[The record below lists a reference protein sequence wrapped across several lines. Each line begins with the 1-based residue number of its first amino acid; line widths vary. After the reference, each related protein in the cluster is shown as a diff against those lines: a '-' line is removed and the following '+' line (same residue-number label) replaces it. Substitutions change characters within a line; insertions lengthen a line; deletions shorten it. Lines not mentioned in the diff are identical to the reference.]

1 MISARAPRVTRGV
14 TLVTLAAL
22 VGGGLALPVASSAFA
37 APMAAAT
44 TTELPTEPLV
54 SSGTEWHY
62 LDTAVDPSA
71 GDADRNSWTK
81 PEFADADWAVAP
93 SGFGV
98 KGNKLAAVGPYMPQ
112 TKLKHYIDDT
122 AKPTV
127 PTYFFRTSFELADG
141 ITEQIGAVKS
151 EVIYDDALRVYVN
164 GEKVANFVDDRVDDN
179 NPSNL
184 QYAGSSAGDPAKSAF
199 SIDPALLQDGT
210 NTIAVALYQDRDSS
224 SDAYFDMT
232 SLTIQPKNDEG
243 GVDPVAAAPTRVIL
257 TPTETPATSQS
268 FSWLAGDASHTV
280 GQVEIG
286 AVGGAAAG
294 SAPEQTRVI
303 DGYEAGKVNG
313 NLNPHFS
320 ATVAEL
326 EPATDYRYRVGLPGA
341 WSEWFDFKTADPND
355 TDFQF
360 VYYGDAQ
367 IGLDT
372 TWPSVVQQAEAKAT
386 DSIGSVHAGDLINTG
401 SNDLEWQNWF
411 KGMERSATSTN
422 VMAAPGNH
430 EYSGDKLLQSWKAH
444 FEYPL
449 NQPGTETI
457 GDLAALAQGDSD
469 AAKQYAA
476 YFERWAEF
484 AAETV
489 YFTDYQGVRFITLN
503 ATRDTTFLK
512 PDNLPACTGA
522 DCPSGKV
529 QELWTEY
536 QAAWLDYVLKNSA
549 SKWNVV
555 TFHQPVY
562 STSSGRDEAVLRK
575 HWVPVFEEN
584 NIDLVL
590 MGHDH
595 TYGRGYN
602 TDDLTDTSGL
612 TTGPVYAV
620 SNSGAKHYDLETEA
634 KNVWTNNGAIQRIR
648 AQDVTTY
655 QVIDVTEDQLTYRSY
670 VAERPSGAKSFTL
683 ADATGERPVYT
694 EKAVPQVGELFD
706 EFTVTKYATDTKWV
720 TEPGIEVPAGPE
732 LKLGAT
738 EVKQGADL
746 TVSGSG
752 FTPES
757 ELKVELHSD
766 PVELGAVTVDAD
778 GAFSTTVTIP
788 ADTATDTSHEMVVVL
803 PNGKSVST
811 PLTVTAADVDP
822 GGEADAGANGG
833 AEGGSEGGSNG
844 GSDAGSNGGSAGS
857 GANGAAGSSG
867 STSANSSA
875 SADGKGTA
883 NTANAHGTAKGEAG
897 LANTGAAGLLPL
909 GVAGALLLAAGV
921 AVMIRRRQRA

>member
-1 MISARAPRVTRGV
+1 MMMISARAPRVRRGV

-37 APMAAAT
+37 APIAAAT
-44 TTELPTEPLV
+44 TPELPTAPLV
-54 SSGTEWHY
+54 TTGTEWHY

-71 GDADRNSWTK
+71 GGADRNSWTA
-81 PEFADADWAVAP
+81 PDFADDAWAVAP
-93 SGFGV
+93 GAFGV
-98 KGNKLAAVGPYMPQ
+98 KGNKLAAVGPYTPK
-112 TKLKHYIDDT
+112 TKLQHYINDT
-122 AKPTV
+122 AAPTV
-127 PTYFFRTSFELADG
+127 PTYFFRTSFELAEG
-141 ITEQIGAVKS
+141 AAAQIGAVKS

-164 GEKVANFVDDRVDDN
+164 GEKVAGFVDERVDDA

-184 QYAGSSAGDPAKSAF
+184 QYAGNSAGDPAKSTFA
-199 SIDPALLQDGT
+199 IDPALLHDGT
-210 NTIAVALYQDRDSS
+210 NTIAVALYQDRESS

-232 SLTIQPKNDEG
+232 SLTLQPKNEDG
-243 GVDPVAAAPTRVIL
+243 SVDPVAAAPSRVIL
-257 TPTETPATSQS
+257 TPTETPTTSQS
-268 FSWLAGDASHTV
+268 FSWMAGDAGHTI

-286 AVGGAAAG
+286 AVGDAAAG
-294 SAPEQTRVI
+294 SAPASTRVI
-303 DGYEAGKVNG
+303 DAYEAGKVNG

-320 ATVAEL
+320 ATVADL

-341 WSEWFDFKTADPND
+341 WSEWFDFTTADPSD

-401 SNDLEWQNWF
+401 SNDVEWQNWF

-457 GDLAALAQGDSD
+457 GDLAALAQGDTD

-512 PDNLPACTGA
+512 PDNLPACTGTE
-522 DCPSGKV
+522 CPSGKV

-602 TDDLTDTSGL
+602 TADLTDTSGL

-620 SNSGAKHYDLETEA
+620 SNSGAKHYDLETEE

-670 VAERPSGAKSFTL
+670 VAERPASAQSFTL
-683 ADATGERPVYT
+683 TDASGERPVYT

-720 TEPGIEVPAGPE
+720 TEPGVDAPAGPE
-732 LKLGAT
+732 LTLGAT
-738 EVKQGADL
+738 EVQQGADL
-746 TVSGSG
+746 TIAGTG

-766 PVELGAVTVDAD
+766 PVELGTATVDAD

-788 ADTATDTSHEMVVVL
+788 ADAATDTPHELVVVL

-811 PLTVTAADVDP
+811 PLTVTAAAPVEP
-822 GGEADAGANGG
+822 GGGTDGGTDGG
-833 AEGGSEGGSNG
+833 ADGGSGSTDGSGSGSAGGSGSGSGSNG
-844 GSDAGSNGGSAGS
+844 TAT
-857 GANGAAGSSG
+857 NGAP
-867 STSANSSA
+867 
-875 SADGKGTA
+875 
-883 NTANAHGTAKGEAG
+883 G

-921 AVMIRRRQRA
+921 AVVIRRRQRASA